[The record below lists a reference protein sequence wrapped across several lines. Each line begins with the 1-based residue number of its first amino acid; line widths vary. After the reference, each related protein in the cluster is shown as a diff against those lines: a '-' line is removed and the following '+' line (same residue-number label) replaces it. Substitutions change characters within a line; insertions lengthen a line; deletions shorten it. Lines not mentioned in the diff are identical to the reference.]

1 MAAIILLI
9 LRILMAALLYGF
21 LGLAIYTLM
30 RDLQQQGQLL
40 IARVPPA
47 LTLTSLTDYNLAS
60 QRYTK
65 TVVILGRDA
74 ACDYPIDD
82 QTISSKHAQ
91 LSFHHQQWWLEDLRS
106 TNGTYLNNET
116 VTSPVVVTN
125 GDRLRLGHLGVKV
138 EIGKPDSD
146 NST

>member
-1 MAAIILLI
+1 
-9 LRILMAALLYGF
+9 MAALLYGF

-65 TVVILGRDA
+65 TVVILGRDP

>member
-1 MAAIILLI
+1 VAAIILLI

-47 LTLTSLTDYNLAS
+47 LTLTSLADYNPAS

-106 TNGTYLNNET
+106 TNGTYLNDET

-138 EIGKPDSD
+138 EIGKTDSD
-146 NST
+146 DST

>member
-1 MAAIILLI
+1 
-9 LRILMAALLYGF
+9 
-21 LGLAIYTLM
+21 
-30 RDLQQQGQLL
+30 
-40 IARVPPA
+40 
-47 LTLTSLTDYNLAS
+47 
-60 QRYTK
+60 
-65 TVVILGRDA
+65 VILGRDA

-106 TNGTYLNNET
+106 TNGTYLNDET

-138 EIGKPDSD
+138 EIGKTDSD
-146 NST
+146 DST